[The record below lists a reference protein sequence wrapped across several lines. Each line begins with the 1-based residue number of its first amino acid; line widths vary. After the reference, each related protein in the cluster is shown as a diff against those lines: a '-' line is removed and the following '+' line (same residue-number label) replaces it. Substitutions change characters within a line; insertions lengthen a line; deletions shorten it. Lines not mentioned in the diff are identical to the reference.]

1 MVDPK
6 ELVNHQ
12 MKCYKEPM
20 SRKRKTDKMR
30 WNRRKKAG
38 CCLYKMASC
47 LLAAVLLMGAV
58 PGRVYA
64 VPDPENSPE
73 WMEETLE
80 FIREAR
86 DVLAGL
92 TEEQPILGLV
102 YLSDTYPVRAAAS
115 YESGTIVTVPSGQTI
130 EIKDVEIVFAE
141 DSYEAWAYVDLYYED
156 QEYHGYIPRDHI
168 ACADERFL
176 EWEQEYAMNPAA
188 NEALYTMEGS
198 GAGTDAQEASA
209 IAPDVAQFPVSYQAD
224 LQKLKEAHPNWTF
237 VPMNTGLDWNT
248 VITNEIGGG
257 KSLIYKTYGD
267 WTKEGSYDNGNWY
280 YASEEILKYFM
291 DPRNALAEDNIFQF
305 EQLIYNESKH
315 TQAALDVFLNS
326 TFMNDSGN
334 APGTDMTFSTI
345 FWAIGV
351 ELRVSPYHLAAR
363 VLQEQ
368 GSADKPMISGTYPGY
383 EGYYNYFNI
392 GATGNANE
400 QYILNGL
407 SYAQKKGWSDAY
419 RSIYGGAEIIS
430 ANYILKG
437 QDTLYLQ
444 KFNVTTN
451 DTYGHQYMQN
461 ISAPT
466 SEGKSMYKIY
476 KNAGALDSPFLF
488 KIPVYQNMPET
499 KAAMP
504 TSSTNVVLQVP
515 SGYDTTVH
523 LDGVAYTP
531 VSRNGRVIVTA
542 PDAGAGTAVAYRYN
556 EAGVPVGMYLWTLDY
571 QNNAYVATA
580 QPQLTDLLTYH
591 GFSIRITG
599 KSGIRFKTGISAE
612 LRNRLLTEGVN
623 GYMLKEYGT
632 LAMNNANRGQYPMVK
647 GGRKVLNGV
656 SYGNDEKEGFV
667 DKIYETVDG
676 RYRFTS
682 VLVGL
687 PPEQYKTEF
696 AFRGY
701 AVLEKDG
708 VQTVVYGPVVAKS
721 IYNLA
726 EQFLNA
732 GIYPPGSSADAFL
745 RQLITDAK

>member
-1 MVDPK
+1 MYR
-6 ELVNHQ
+6 L
-12 MKCYKEPM
+12 
-20 SRKRKTDKMR
+20 
-30 WNRRKKAG
+30 
-38 CCLYKMASC
+38 ASL
-47 LLAAVLLMGAV
+47 LLAAGLVMGSIQ
-58 PGRVYA
+58 GKVYA
-64 VPDPENSPE
+64 VFEEEDRTE
-73 WMEETLE
+73 WMEEALE
-80 FIREAR
+80 VIGEAGEE
-86 DVLAGL
+86 LAAL
-92 TEEQPILGLV
+92 SEEQPILGLV
-102 YLSDTYPVRAAAS
+102 YLSDTYPLRTAAS
-115 YESGTIVTVPSGQTI
+115 YESNTIVTVPSGQTV
-130 EIKDVEIVFAE
+130 EIRDVEIVFTE
-141 DSYEAWAYVDLYYED
+141 ESYEAWVYVDLYYENG
-156 QEYHGYIPRDHI
+156 EYQGYIPRDHI

-176 EWEQEYAMNPAA
+176 EWEQIYNMNPAA
-188 NEALYTMEGS
+188 NMALYATDDGAEGGES
-198 GAGTDAQEASA
+198 EASA
-209 IAPDVAQFPVSYQAD
+209 LAPDVAQFPESYRAD
-224 LQKLKEAHPNWTF
+224 LQKLKEAHPSWTF

-248 VITNEIGGG
+248 VIANEIGGG

-267 WTKEGSYDNGNWY
+267 WTKEGSYDNGSWY

-291 DPRNALAEDNIFQF
+291 DPRNALTEDNIFQF

-326 TFMNDSGN
+326 TFMNNSQN

-351 ELRVSPYHLAAR
+351 ELKVSPYHLAAR
-363 VLQEQ
+363 VYQEQ
-368 GSADKPMISGTYPGY
+368 GSADKPLISGTYPGY

-392 GATGNANE
+392 GATGSSNE
-400 QYILNGL
+400 QYIINGL
-407 SYAQKKGWSDAY
+407 SHAKNENWYNAY
-419 RSIYGGAEIIS
+419 YSIYGGAKAIS

-444 KFNVTTN
+444 KFNVTTSN
-451 DTYGHQYMQN
+451 TYGHQYMQN
-461 ISAPT
+461 ISAPA
-466 SEGKSMYKIY
+466 SEGKNMYKIY
-476 KNAGALDSPFLF
+476 KDAAALDSPFLF

-515 SGYDTTVH
+515 SGFDTTVY

-542 PDAGAGTAVAYRYN
+542 PDAGAVTAVVYQYN
-556 EAGVPVGMYLWTLDY
+556 ESGVPVGMYLWTLDY

-580 QPQLTDLLTYH
+580 QPQMENLLTYH

-612 LRNRLLTEGVN
+612 LRNQLLTEGVN
-623 GYMLKEYGT
+623 GYVLKEYGT
-632 LAMNNANRGQYPMVK
+632 LVMNNANRGLYPMIK
-647 GGRKVLNGV
+647 GGQKVLNGV
-656 SYGNDEKEGFV
+656 SYGIDETGAFV

-687 PPEQYKTEF
+687 PPEQYRTEF

-708 VQTVVYGPVVAKS
+708 AQIVVYGPVVARS

-732 GIYPPGSSADAFL
+732 GIYPQGSSADIFL